1 MADLDRLAA
10 EAEAAIARTEAD
22 LRRQAQSNGAG
33 REGDRYAGRILDVGE
48 MLAQPEEPIPWRC
61 ENLAADGYLSV
72 LAGRGGEGKSWLA
85 LALACGVARGEPAAG
100 IPCARGRA
108 VIFDAENGPKLTI
121 RRFRAAAVTPSLA
134 VQPVDAGGLRV
145 TTDLPWFRKVV
156 DDLGA
161 NLVVFDSLR
170 VLSSGSKESDGDEME
185 PIVTALKQF
194 ARQTGAAVILVHHRG
209 KNEASDYRG
218 SSVILDQ
225 TDLLFTLGRVSGDP
239 EGRRR
244 RKITTIKCRIE
255 EEPEPRWVR
264 IEVDREHGRVYVN
277 ATDAYE
283 EDEGRPRDEWRD
295 RVLGQLTGIQQ
306 PAARIAT
313 ALGRSKTD
321 GTIRRVLEDLE
332 RDGLVVRGPG
342 GWGVATTIP
351 LGVGNPGNPPQN
363 RSTEPNLG
371 LPVAEPSGNPSA
383 DDFQVEFER
392 LQQKFGE
399 TDELDGGDR

>member
-194 ARQTGAAVILVHHRG
+194 ARATGAALILVHHRG

-277 ATDAYE
+277 ATDACE

-313 ALGRSKTD
+313 ALGRCKTD

-371 LPVAEPSGNPSA
+371 LPVAEPAGNPSA
-383 DDFQVEFER
+383 DDFQAEFER

-399 TDELDGGDR
+399 ADELDGVDR